1 MIVFGGPD
9 YSRCDPI
16 AVSDTINNLR
26 NGDGRAVAIQ
36 NRSGSAMYVSVAF
49 AGTTNETD
57 TLRTLYLAPG
67 AVHRSG
73 SNWKRVMSTGTPS
86 SYGTTAYE
94 TILKSAVGLAFTN
107 QPAND
112 GVEIVS
118 ASAGDTTQS
127 ITLYGT
133 TQGTDT
139 VVAETVALNGTTVVS
154 TVKTD
159 WGVILGYEL
168 SASCAGTVTV
178 REASGNATI
187 STITTG
193 LLSKGVETVPA
204 AVGAAYNVPPLVAAS
219 GATTK
224 QIGLIGTNAA
234 GTTIYDS
241 QALTGTTAVNVNSS
255 FATVTKILTG
265 DLESTLTVTFSVSAN
280 LLAYW

>member
-1 MIVFGGPD
+1 MSIVFGGPE
-9 YSRCDPI
+9 YGRPDPI
-16 AVSDTINNLR
+16 AFSDTVDNLR
-26 NGDGRAVAIQ
+26 NGPGGRATAIQ
-36 NRSGSAMYVSVAF
+36 NRSEEAVRITVAF

-57 TLRTLYLAPG
+57 TLRVLFIPSAG
-67 AVHRSG
+67 VIRQG
-73 SNWKRVMSTGTPS
+73 SAWKRVMITGSAGITGTTP
-86 SYGTTAYE
+86 YE
-94 TILKSAVGLAFTN
+94 TILTTGVGLAFTN

-118 ASAGDTTQS
+118 ASAADTTQS

-133 TQGTDT
+133 TNGSDT

-159 WGVILGYEL
+159 WGVILGYTL

-193 LLSKGVETVPA
+193 LTSKGVETV
-204 AVGAAYNVPPLVAAS
+204 VLTAAYGVPPIVVAS
-219 GATTK
+219 GSTSK

-234 GTTIYDS
+234 GATIYDS
-241 QALTGTTAVNVNSS
+241 QALTGSTAAAMNSS
-255 FATVTKILTG
+255 FVTVTNVLTG
-265 DLESTLTVTFSVSAN
+265 DLEGTLTVTVSNSSN

>member
-1 MIVFGGPD
+1 MSIAFGGPE
-9 YSRCDPI
+9 YSRADPI
-16 AVSDTINNLR
+16 AVSDTVDNLR
-26 NGDGRAVAIQ
+26 NGGGGRAVAIQ
-36 NRSGSAMYVSVAF
+36 NRSEARMRVVIAY
-49 AGTTNETD
+49 AGTTNDTD
-57 TLRTLYLAPG
+57 TLRVHYLPSDG
-67 AVHRSG
+67 VLRSG
-73 SNWKRVMSTGTPS
+73 SSWKRVMATGSTGTS
-86 SYGTTAYE
+86 GTAPHE
-94 TILKSAVGLAFTN
+94 TILTTGVGLAFTN

-112 GVEIVS
+112 GVEILS
-118 ASAGDTTQS
+118 ASALDITQS

-133 TQGTDT
+133 TNGSDT

-159 WGVILGYEL
+159 WGVILGYTL

-178 REASGNATI
+178 REASANATI
-187 STITTG
+187 STIATG
-193 LLSKGVETVPA
+193 LLSKGVETVLITPS
-204 AVGAAYNVPPLVAAS
+204 YNAPPVVAAS

-241 QALTGTTAVNVNSS
+241 QALTGATAAAMNSS

-265 DLESTLTVTFSVSAN
+265 DLESTLTVTFSVASN

>member
-1 MIVFGGPD
+1 MIAFGGPD
-9 YSRCDPI
+9 YGRADPV
-16 AVSDTINNLR
+16 APSDTVDNLR
-26 NGDGRAVAIQ
+26 NGGGGRAVAIQ
-36 NRSGSAMYVSVAF
+36 NRSEGAMYVSIAYS
-49 AGTTNETD
+49 GTTNETD
-57 TLRTLYLAPG
+57 TLRTHYLPPAS
-67 AVHRSG
+67 VLRSG
-73 SNWKRVMSTGTPS
+73 SAWKRVMLTGTSPAS
-86 SYGTTAYE
+86 GSQPYE
-94 TILKSAVGLAFTN
+94 TVLKTGVGLAFTN

-118 ASAGDTTQS
+118 ASAADTTQS

-133 TQGTDT
+133 TNGSDT

-159 WGVILGYEL
+159 WGVILGYTL

-187 STITTG
+187 STITAG
-193 LLSKGVETVPA
+193 LTSRGVETV
-204 AVGAAYNVPPLVAAS
+204 VLTSGYNVPPVLAAS

-224 QIGLIGTNAA
+224 QIGLIGTNSA

-241 QALTGTTAVNVNSS
+241 QALTGTTPVAMNSS

-265 DLESTLTVTFSVSAN
+265 DLENTLTVTSSVTSN